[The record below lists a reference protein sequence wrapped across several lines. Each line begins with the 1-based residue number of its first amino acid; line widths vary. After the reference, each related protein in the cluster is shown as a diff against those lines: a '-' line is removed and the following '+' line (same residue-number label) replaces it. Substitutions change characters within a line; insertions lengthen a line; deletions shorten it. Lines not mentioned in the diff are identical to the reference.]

1 MANYFSIRTALAVL
15 TAVAFTAAPAMAQ
28 PGGGEGHGKGRDKQA
43 EKAEQKADKHADKA
57 ERKADKQV
65 EKAERKADKQ
75 WAKAEGKQE
84 KSERHA
90 PGKSAHRDSSDVRVG
105 AFFNDDHRSRVRSYY
120 VQHYGGPKGCPPG
133 LAKKNNGCLPPGQAK
148 KYTVGQPLPRG
159 VVVYTV
165 PQPVY
170 TYLPA
175 VPVGYRYVRIGN
187 DIVLLSPQNA
197 LVVDV
202 IVSLLG

>member
-1 MANYFSIRTALAVL
+1 MASFFSIRTALALL
-15 TAVAFTAAPAMAQ
+15 TAAAFTVAPAFAQ
-28 PGGGEGHGKGRDKQA
+28 PGGEGHGKGRDKA
-43 EKAEQKADKHADKA
+43 EKQADKAEKKAEKQAGKADKHA
-57 ERKADKQV
+57 

-75 WAKAEGKQE
+75 WAKAEDKLE
-84 KSERHA
+84 KSERYA
-90 PGKSAHRDSSDVRVG
+90 PAKGAHRDSNDIRVG
-105 AFFNDDHRSRVRSYY
+105 AFFNDDHRGRVRSYY

-148 KYTVGQPLPRG
+148 KYTVGQPLPAG

-187 DIVLLSPQNA
+187 DIVLLSPQTG

-202 IVSLLG
+202 IVNLLG

>member
-1 MANYFSIRTALAVL
+1 MANFISLRTALALL
-15 TAVAFTAAPAMAQ
+15 TAVAFTAAPALAQ
-28 PGGGEGHGKGRDKQA
+28 PGEGHGKGRDKAEKHA
-43 EKAEQKADKHADKA
+43 EKAEQKAEKHAD
-57 ERKADKQV
+57 
-65 EKAERKADKQ
+65 KAERKADKQ
-75 WAKAEGKQE
+75 WAKAEDKRE
-84 KSERHA
+84 KSERYA
-90 PGKSAHRDSSDVRVG
+90 PARGAHRDSNDVRVG
-105 AFFNDDHRSRVRSYY
+105 AFFNDDHRNRVRSYY

-159 VVVYTV
+159 VVVYNV

-187 DIVLLSPQNA
+187 DIVLLSPQSG

-202 IVSLLG
+202 IVNLLG